1 MPQFEISKPFEPA
14 GDQPKAINALTQN
27 VNNGLKYQTLLGV
40 TGSGKTFTLANVIQ
54 NTGKPTL
61 VIAHNKTLAAQ
72 LASEFRQFFPNNA
85 VHYFVSYYD
94 YYQPEAYIPK
104 TDTYIEKDSS
114 INDEIDRL
122 RNAATQ
128 ALMTRKDVIIVAS
141 VSCIY
146 GLGSP
151 DIYMGSAISVK
162 LDENFSQTQ
171 IARKLSDIQYE
182 RNDIDYSRGKFRIKG
197 DILEVY
203 PAYDEFSYRISFL
216 GTSIESIQK
225 LNTINGHIVESL
237 EQLDIYPAR
246 HYLAEQKGI
255 EEVLEVIETDMTKEV
270 AAFKKQGK
278 LIEAQRLQE
287 RTNFDLEILRE
298 TGFCNGIENYSRYF
312 DRRTPGSPPSVLL
325 DYFPSDFL
333 MVIDESHM
341 TIPQIRGM
349 YNGDKARK
357 ETLIDYGFRLNA
369 AKDNRPLKFEEF
381 MQRVNQVIFTSATP
395 SEFELELC
403 KRQDKKFSN
412 INFQFSMNDQNSN
425 SKPNQTI
432 NQSEN
437 KEQRASVP
445 LSLSLKERVP
455 DRAGEDTLQPTTYNL
470 QPNTPASSVVEQ
482 IIRPTGLIDPI
493 VEVRPTNNQ
502 VDNLIEEIRKNTEAG
517 ERTLVTTLTKRMAE
531 DLTSYLK
538 DLHIKVQYLHSD
550 VQTLERSE
558 IIRDLRSG
566 EYDVI
571 IGINLLREGL
581 DMPEVTLVAILDA
594 DREGF
599 LRNATSLIQTFGRAA
614 RNVNGRVIMYGDTIT
629 KSMQLAIDETDR
641 RRKIQVQF
649 NLENHITPQ
658 TILKSVPDKK
668 EKESKFTIPVDM
680 PKDEARRLIRKLQ
693 EKMEHAA
700 QNLQYEKAAEF
711 RDEID
716 ELKRVI
722 KS

>member
-1 MPQFEISKPFEPA
+1 MPHFEINQPFAPA
-14 GDQPKAINALTQN
+14 GDQPKAINALTKN
-27 VNNGLKYQTLLGV
+27 VKNGLKYQTLLGV

-151 DIYMGSAISVK
+151 DIYMGSAISIK
-162 LDENFSQTQ
+162 LDESFTQTQ

-203 PAYDEFSYRISFL
+203 PAYDEYSYRISFL
-216 GTSIESIQK
+216 GSAIDSIQK
-225 LNTINGHIVESL
+225 LNPINGHIVETL
-237 EQLDIYPAR
+237 EQLDVFPAR

-255 EEVLEVIETDMTKEV
+255 DEVLEVIEADMVKEV
-270 AAFKKQGK
+270 AVFKKQGK

-312 DRRTPGSPPSVLL
+312 DRRKPGSPPSVLI

-381 MQRVNQVIFTSATP
+381 MLRVNQVIFTSATP
-395 SEFELELC
+395 SEFELELS
-403 KRQDKKFSN
+403 RN
-412 INFQFSMNDQNSN
+412 GWRILNFESRGCVNSAAT
-425 SKPNQTI
+425 SI
-432 NQSEN
+432 
-437 KEQRASVP
+437 
-445 LSLSLKERVP
+445 P
-455 DRAGEDTLQPTTYNL
+455 DSRFQIPDSA
-470 QPNTPASSVVEQ
+470 VVEQ
-482 IIRPTGLIDPI
+482 IIRPTGLLDPV

-502 VDNLIEEIRKNTEAG
+502 VDDLIEEIRKNTERG

-558 IIRDLRSG
+558 IIRDLRGG

-629 KSMQLAIDETDR
+629 NSMRMALAETDR
-641 RRKIQVQF
+641 RRNIQLKYNVD
-649 NLENHITPQ
+649 NHITPK

-668 EKESKFTIPVDM
+668 EKEGKLNIPLDM
-680 PKDEARRLIRKLQ
+680 PKDEARRLIRNLQ
-693 EKMEHAA
+693 EKMAHAA

-711 RDEID
+711 RDEIE
-716 ELKRVI
+716 ELKRIV
-722 KS
+722 KRET